1 MKTIRRVKG
10 FTLVELLVVIA
21 IIGILVALLLPAV
34 QAAREAARRNQ
45 CQNNLKQ
52 LSLAM
57 LNYESAQKALPTG
70 GWDWH
75 WMGDPDAG
83 YGPNQPGSWVYNI
96 APLIEEANI
105 RTVAQGL
112 PLAQKRIE
120 LMKLSET
127 PITTMNCPSRRASR
141 PYVYFYTG
149 DTYQNMNTPKVAV
162 RGDYGAC
169 MSGKIP
175 PADGFTP
182 YPATLAIGATTFDW
196 NTAERNKLG
205 TYPDGRT
212 KLLDGVVVYHR
223 AVKLKQITDGLSNT
237 YMLAEKW
244 MIIPHYETGILPWDD
259 QSYYLGFDQDTN
271 ISSYA
276 FPLQD
281 SPIDVRQPFRMG
293 SAHTTMFN
301 TAFCDGSVHP
311 ISYDIDLAVHQA
323 LGSRNGGENVDD
335 STL

>member
-1 MKTIRRVKG
+1 
-10 FTLVELLVVIA
+10 LVVIA

-57 LNYESAQKALPTG
+57 LNYESAQKALPSG
-70 GWDWH
+70 GWGWH
-75 WMGDPDAG
+75 WMGDPDGG
-83 YGPNQPGSWVYNI
+83 YGPTQPGSWVYNI
-96 APLIEEANI
+96 APFIEEANI

-120 LMKLSET
+120 LMKLAET
-127 PITTMNCPSRRASR
+127 PITTMNCPSRRVSR
-141 PYVYFYTG
+141 PY
-149 DTYQNMNTPKVAV
+149 TYYYASDAYRNMNTPKVAV

-175 PADGFTP
+175 PTDGFAEP
-182 YPATLAIGATTFDW
+182 LTLAEGATTFNW
-196 NTAERNKLG
+196 ELFERNKLG
-205 TYPDGRT
+205 TYPDGRIRH
-212 KLLDGVVVYHR
+212 LDGVVVYHR
-223 AVKLKQITDGLSNT
+223 TVKLRQISDGLSKT

-244 MIIPHYETGILPWDD
+244 MIIPHYETGQLDWDD
-259 QSYYLGFDQDTN
+259 QTYYLGFDQDTN

-276 FPLQD
+276 LPLQD
-281 SPIDVRQPFRMG
+281 SPLDVRMSFRMG

-311 ISYDIDLAVHQA
+311 ISYAIDIAVHQA

-335 STL
+335 ASL

>member
-1 MKTIRRVKG
+1 MGARCAKKWHENKALLMHKWRPMCMIQGARTEKRWRAHSIGPNRKSWFSEQGEMKTTRQGKG

-57 LNYESAQKALPTG
+57 LNYEGTQKALPTG

-75 WMGDPDAG
+75 WMGDPDGG

-105 RTVAQGL
+105 RTIAQGL
-112 PLAQKRIE
+112 PAAQKRIE

-127 PITTMNCPSRRASR
+127 PIVTMNCPSRRAAR
-141 PYVYFYTG
+141 PYTYFYSG
-149 DTYQNMNTPKVAV
+149 DVYQNMNTPKVAV

-169 MSGKIP
+169 MSGKIMP
-175 PADGFTP
+175 KDGFL
-182 YPATLAIGATTFDW
+182 YPVTLAIGATTFDW
-196 NTAERNKLG
+196 DKAERNKLG
-205 TYPDGRT
+205 WWPDLRT

-223 AVKLKQITDGLSNT
+223 AIKLRSISDGLS
-237 YMLAEKW
+237 
-244 MIIPHYETGILPWDD
+244 
-259 QSYYLGFDQDTN
+259 
-271 ISSYA
+271 
-276 FPLQD
+276 
-281 SPIDVRQPFRMG
+281 
-293 SAHTTMFN
+293 
-301 TAFCDGSVHP
+301 
-311 ISYDIDLAVHQA
+311 
-323 LGSRNGGENVDD
+323 
-335 STL
+335 